1 MLVLRGLEGD
11 PVVKVAPL
19 PSAETLYACAC
30 TSLNPQGTPLGPG
43 NQLHLCCQSNNR
55 PGVQLCCQPAN
66 LLYPV
71 DTSSDS
77 PSSPV
82 TSISIVSDSTRRRR
96 RRPRPPKRSRYRRPF
111 RKPYSFDLSEHPP
124 PPILP
129 RPRRRRQEHHTTLYR
144 ASNCTR
150 LNTITIPIPITT
162 TTNTTTFN
170 STNGIP
176 LFILDSRHIHPLIHW
191 TL

>member
-82 TSISIVSDSTRRRR
+82 TSISIVPDSTRRRR
-96 RRPRPPKRSRYRRPF
+96 RRPRPPNAVATAAPSANHTRLTCPSILHHQYYHDQDDDDKNIIPHYT
-111 RKPYSFDLSEHPP
+111 EHP
-124 PPILP
+124 IVHASIRLQYKYQLP
-129 RPRRRRQEHHTTLYR
+129 
-144 ASNCTR
+144 
-150 LNTITIPIPITT
+150 
-162 TTNTTTFN
+162 
-170 STNGIP
+170 
-176 LFILDSRHIHPLIHW
+176 PLIPRTAFHSSLS
-191 TL
+191 TPGTSIHSYIGRFE